1 MRLHFPQLVFK
12 KSPNTLFKCQLAW
25 HIRYLQESF
34 QYYITIKKKNVLGRM
49 RKHLSPERTGKSES
63 YQISQHPEDI
73 SLSLLSR
80 SMNFN
85 GGVWGPRDKN
95 KAKLGRKS
103 SSSLKSDPITLENR
117 KVPLFQEIQ
126 WYNGICSLGSYYIY
140 ICIYIYIYIK
150 ISLNID

>member
-1 MRLHFPQLVFK
+1 MGE
-12 KSPNTLFKCQLAW
+12 C
-25 HIRYLQESF
+25 
-34 QYYITIKKKNVLGRM
+34 G
-49 RKHLSPERTGKSES
+49 
-63 YQISQHPEDI
+63 
-73 SLSLLSR
+73 
-80 SMNFN
+80 
-85 GGVWGPRDKN
+85 GPRDKD

-140 ICIYIYIYIK
+140 MCVYIYIK